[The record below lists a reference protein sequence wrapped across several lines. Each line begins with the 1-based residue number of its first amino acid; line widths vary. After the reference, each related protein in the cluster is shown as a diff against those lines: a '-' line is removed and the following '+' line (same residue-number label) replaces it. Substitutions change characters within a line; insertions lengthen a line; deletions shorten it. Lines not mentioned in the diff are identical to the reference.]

1 MEHEA
6 QGSTTDQFHVNFLYM
21 QLVVAL
27 DDILQGVLEGNSGAF
42 VFMKAQGLVS
52 ELDIYAR
59 DGILPSTE
67 LAGEF
72 KDYLGHVEN
81 APDID
86 DIFRRYL
93 GFEDSS
99 EFRDIEHQ
107 KKLIEMLE
115 RFRATGKPN

>member
-1 MEHEA
+1 MYEA
-6 QGSTTDQFHVNFLYM
+6 QGSATDQFHVNFLYM

-27 DDILQGVLEGNSGAF
+27 DDVLQGVLEGNSDAF
-42 VFMKAQGLVS
+42 VFIELVS

-59 DGILPSTE
+59 DGILPSTD
-67 LAGEF
+67 LASEF
-72 KDYLGHVEN
+72 KDYLGHVDD

-99 EFRDIEHQ
+99 ELRDIEHQ
-107 KKLIEMLE
+107 KQIIELLE
-115 RFRATGKPN
+115 HFRATSKPY